1 MAFLPASETG
11 VGGSLVA
18 CDQYKPSAD
27 GVRVYLNGGE
37 DLAVILAR
45 VERAGGKIVVPKTL
59 IREDIGFFA
68 LFGVVSA
75 AWGAVL
81 AVGQQGIIEDVDA
94 EDHFRQRLQALGFR
108 IGKEVRPIRQA
119 LFGGPLQVRVG
130 SVNIMLRRNDAAL
143 IYVWAEG

>member
-1 MAFLPASETG
+1 MTMVRLSE
-11 VGGSLVA
+11 
-18 CDQYKPSAD
+18 
-27 GVRVYLNGGE
+27 
-37 DLAVILAR
+37 
-45 VERAGGKIVVPKTL
+45 
-59 IREDIGFFA
+59 
-68 LFGVVSA
+68 
-75 AWGAVL
+75 L